1 MTLEQSILLELVA
14 SAITKKPV
22 QMPDAAEN
30 ADWRLVMKEAAWQAV
45 LLLAVDAAAKIPDV
59 FTKENYPQEY
69 RRTYTSLVSCAKV
82 EKSQKDL
89 IDLLIAHNK
98 PYVILK
104 GTACAA
110 YYPNPELRSLGDVDF
125 LIAPNDRNE
134 IETLLLDAGYK
145 REQENH
151 DCHTVFRKPDAHLEM
166 HYKVAGIPNGE
177 IGEKVS
183 AFLESIFLNPVLRQ
197 TKLGA
202 FNAPQD
208 VLHGLIILLHMQHH
222 MLGEGLGLR
231 HLCDW
236 ACFVQKTGGM
246 DFWNDAL
253 LPFLKEIGLFKYAA
267 AMTKTAAQYLK
278 IDCPEWAKAVSDSLC
293 EEVIEDILAGG
304 NFGKKDEARAKS
316 GMMVSNRGKDG
327 TKHSK
332 LYYVCSTLATSVR
345 MHHPIVK
352 RIPPL
357 FAVFFVARATRYLWR
372 TLIGK
377 RPSFAKMLPKA
388 QERQSLYKQL
398 HIFEVES

>member
-59 FTKENYPQEY
+59 FTKEAYPQEY
-69 RRTYTSLVSCAKV
+69 RRAYTSLVSCAKV

-89 IDLLIAHNK
+89 IELLAAHNK

-104 GTACAA
+104 GTSCAA

-125 LIAPNDRNE
+125 LIDPNDRNE
-134 IETLLLDAGYK
+134 IEALLLDAGYN

-183 AFLESIFLNPVLRQ
+183 AFLENIFSKPVLRE

-208 VLHGLIILLHMQHH
+208 VFHGLIILLHMQHH

-246 DFWNDAL
+246 AFWNEAL
-253 LPFLKEIGLFKYAA
+253 LPFLKEIGLLQYAA
-267 AMTKTAAQYLK
+267 VMTKTAARYLK
-278 IDCPEWAKAVSDSLC
+278 TDCPEWAKQVPDLLC
-293 EEVIEDILAGG
+293 EGVIEDILAGG